1 MINFKKMA
9 RIKEDDKY
17 NKVDKNFF
25 NFRKGFR
32 LALEAFPTF
41 MFFEN

>member
-17 NKVDKNFF
+17 NKVDKIFSTSE
-25 NFRKGFR
+25 KASGWH
-32 LALEAFPTF
+32 
-41 MFFEN
+41 